1 MRLLPFEYAVRNLG
15 RSPLRLA
22 MSVFGGALV
31 VLLMIAAAAFVR
43 GMERSLTE
51 SGSPDNAILL
61 GAGSE
66 ESIERSEIKASVASQ
81 AAASIPGIRTRL
93 GVPFVSPEVHM
104 ALTVGTTREN
114 QKASTA
120 QVVVRGIE
128 PAAFLVHPQVRI
140 VEGRAPATGNDE
152 IMVGRLAATRMGLD
166 SELLAIGQS
175 IWFDDK
181 QWKIVGRF
189 QAPGTVMDAEI
200 WAPLNDLKTSA
211 KRETIS
217 IVAVTLDSIDDFGQ
231 VDTFAKTRVDLE
243 LVAMP
248 ETEYYGKLM
257 QFYQPVRVMIWVT
270 AGLIALGGVFGG
282 LNTMYAAF
290 AARAREIGMLQSLG
304 FSRGAVVVSFVQ
316 ESVLAAAAGALIAAA
331 VALAVLDGV
340 AIKFSMGA
348 FGLVLDG
355 ATIAIG
361 LGSGLALGLLGAL
374 PPAAKCLRM
383 PITSALK
390 AA

>member
-1 MRLLPFEYAVRNLG
+1 MPLLPFEYAVRNLG

-22 MSVFGGALV
+22 MSVFGGAMV

-43 GMERSLTE
+43 GMERSLAD
-51 SGSPDNAILL
+51 SGSPNNVMLL

-81 AAASIPGIRTRL
+81 AAASIAGVRTRL

-104 ALTVGTTREN
+104 ALTVGATREE

-120 QVVVRGIE
+120 QVVVRGVQ
-128 PAAFLVHPQVRI
+128 PGAFLVHPQVRI
-140 VEGRAPATGNDE
+140 IEGRAPTTGNDE
-152 IMVGRLAATRMGLD
+152 IMAGRLAATRLGVD
-166 SELLAIGQS
+166 VDALAIGKT

-181 QWKIVGRF
+181 PWKIVGRF

-211 KRETIS
+211 KRDTIS
-217 IVAVTLDSIDDFGQ
+217 TVVVALDSIDDFAQ
-231 VDTFAKTRVDLE
+231 VDNFAKTRVDLE
-243 LVAMP
+243 LVALC
-248 ETEYYGKLM
+248 ETDYYGKLM
-257 QFYQPVRVMIWVT
+257 SFYQPVRVMIWVT

-304 FSRGAVVVSFVQ
+304 FSWRAVAVSFVQ

-331 VALAVLDGV
+331 VSLIVLDGV

-361 LGSGLALGLLGAL
+361 LGSGLLLGLLGAL